1 MELLSVREVAER
13 LKVSVRQIWKLAS
26 SARLPRAVRIGR
38 SVRWRADDIDRW
50 IQQDCP
56 SRDRFEAERKVR
68 AGR

>member
-1 MELLSVREVAER
+1 MKLLKAKAVADTCG
-13 LKVSVRQIWKLAS
+13 LSVRQIWKLAS

-50 IQQDCP
+50 IQQGCP